1 MEEQQGQEVVGIAR
15 RARRTLPLRSRMVT
29 LRTMLH
35 HQCHRQ
41 VRHMARRQT
50 VVVVAMD
57 RNIAEILRR
66 GEAVREDLMGEEVEL
81 EMLLGRLGRPS
92 IRAGEGGAGVDD

>member
-1 MEEQQGQEVVGIAR
+1 
-15 RARRTLPLRSRMVT
+15 
-29 LRTMLH
+29 
-35 HQCHRQ
+35 
-41 VRHMARRQT
+41 MARRQT

-81 EMLLGRLGRPS
+81 KMLLGRLGRPS